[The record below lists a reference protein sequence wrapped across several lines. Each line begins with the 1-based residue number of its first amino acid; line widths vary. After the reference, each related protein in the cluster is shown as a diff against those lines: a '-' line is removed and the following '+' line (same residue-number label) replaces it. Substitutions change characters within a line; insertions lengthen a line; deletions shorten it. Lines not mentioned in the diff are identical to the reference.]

1 MIIERQFKTRLAM
14 APTAV
19 IAAFILHHARIGS
32 NGALNKFGPQIEIA
46 FIIAN

>member
-19 IAAFILHHARIGS
+19 IAAFILHHARIGI
-32 NGALNKFGPQIEIA
+32 GAMIKFGPQFEIA